1 MHRALHIGHHAMLS
15 LMVELIASD
24 TMTHRQTGTS
34 GCHACGTT
42 RSGKEC
48 SIMSVRFGVF
58 VPQGWRMDLTAIKDP
73 VEQFEAMTAV
83 AKEADKGAWDSIWVY
98 DHLHTTPEPTLNT
111 VFESW
116 TISAT
121 LSRDTKNVH
130 IGQMVNCN
138 GYRNPALF
146 AKIASTVDAASQG
159 RLYAGYGAG
168 WYEHEWRAYGYGFPE
183 TKERMAA
190 FREGVQ
196 IIHKMWTED
205 YPTFEGR
212 HYTIDKPIN
221 EPKSAVPGRKI
232 PLWIGGGG
240 PKVTLKLVAQYG
252 DACNVG
258 GGNPNVASEKLGILR
273 EHCEREGRDYG
284 DITKSTG
291 LPVFPIANGADPEQA
306 TARVRES
313 YGNMSFETFSGLASV
328 ASVDEIGEKIQS
340 LIDVGID
347 YVISYIP
354 GVAYDHE
361 PMQRYADE
369 IIPAFSKQAVSAR
382 G

>member
-1 MHRALHIGHHAMLS
+1 
-15 LMVELIASD
+15 
-24 TMTHRQTGTS
+24 
-34 GCHACGTT
+34 
-42 RSGKEC
+42 
-48 SIMSVRFGVF
+48 
-58 VPQGWRMDLTAIKDP
+58 MDLTAIKDP

-83 AKEADKGAWDSIWVY
+83 AKEADTGPWDSIWVY
-98 DHLHTTPEPTLNT
+98 DHFHTVPEPTLNS

-121 LSRDTKNVH
+121 LARDTKNVH

-190 FREGVQ
+190 FKEGVQ

-205 YPTFEGR
+205 YPTFEGT
-212 HYTIDKPIN
+212 YYSIDKPIN

-240 PKVTLKLVAQYG
+240 PKVTLRLVARFG

-258 GGNPNVASEKLGILR
+258 GGDPKVVREKLEILQG
-273 EHCEREGRDYG
+273 HCEREGRDYG
-284 DITKSTG
+284 DITKSTS
-291 LPVFPIANGADPEQA
+291 LPVFPIANGADPERA
-306 TARVRES
+306 TAGVRES
-313 YGNMSFETFSGLASV
+313 YGNMSFETFSGLTKV
-328 ASVDEIGEKIQS
+328 ATVDEIGAKVQA
-340 LIDVGID
+340 LADAGAD

-354 GVAYDHE
+354 GLAYDHE
-361 PMQRYADE
+361 PMQRYAEE
-369 IIPAFSKQAVSAR
+369 IIPAFSKQIVSAR

>member
-1 MHRALHIGHHAMLS
+1 
-15 LMVELIASD
+15 
-24 TMTHRQTGTS
+24 
-34 GCHACGTT
+34 
-42 RSGKEC
+42 
-48 SIMSVRFGVF
+48 
-58 VPQGWRMDLTAIKDP
+58 MDLTAISDP
-73 VEQFEAMTAV
+73 VDQFEAMTGV
-83 AKEADKGAWDSIWVY
+83 AKAADAGPWDSIWVY
-98 DHLHTTPEPTLNT
+98 DHFHTVPEPTLNT

-121 LSRDTKNVH
+121 LARDTERIN

-146 AKIASTVDAASQG
+146 AKIASTVDVASHG

-196 IIHKMWTED
+196 ILHKMWTEN
-205 YPTFEGR
+205 YPVFEGK
-212 HYTIDKPIN
+212 YYSIDKPIN
-221 EPKSAVPGRKI
+221 EPKSHKEGYKV

-258 GGNPNVASEKLGILR
+258 GGDPAVAAEKLAILR
-273 EHCEREGRDYG
+273 EHCERQGRDYAE
-284 DITKSTG
+284 ITKSTS
-291 LPVFPIANGADPEQA
+291 LNVFPIAAGTDPERA
-306 TARVRES
+306 TAKVREN
-313 YGNMSFETFSGLASV
+313 YGGISFDAFAKMATV
-328 ASVDEIGEKIQS
+328 ATPDEIGEKVQA
-340 LIDVGID
+340 LVDAGID

-354 GVAYDHE
+354 GLAYDHE

-369 IIPAFSKQAVSAR
+369 VIPAFAGAMVGTR